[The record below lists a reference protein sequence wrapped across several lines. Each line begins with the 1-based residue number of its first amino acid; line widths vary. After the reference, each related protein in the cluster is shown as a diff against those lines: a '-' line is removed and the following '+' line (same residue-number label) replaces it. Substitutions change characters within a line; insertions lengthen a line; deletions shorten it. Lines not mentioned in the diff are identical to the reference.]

1 MAAGVTQA
9 DANRTPVLDV
19 AYGDRFKLNAVDIRT
34 VAITHPKVFGTHEAI
49 PSSGS
54 TSCSVSV
61 IGQTLDAG
69 VRIKCVS
76 ANGVFVA
83 VDGATLDG
91 DGFRLDQGDEVFIET
106 SQLSTVKVKAVSRS
120 SEDITFIAT

>member
-1 MAAGVTQA
+1 MAAGVTQT

-19 AYGDRFKLNAVDIRT
+19 TYGNNFKLNAVDIRT
-34 VAITHPKVFGTHEAI
+34 VAITHPKVFGTNTAVGTAFEDV
-49 PSSGS
+49 SSNS
-54 TSCSVSV
+54 

-69 VRIKCVS
+69 VRIKCTS
-76 ANGVFVA
+76 SNGVFVA

-91 DGFRLDQGDEVFIET
+91 DGFRLDQGDEVFIEC
-106 SQLSTVKVKAVSRS
+106 SQLSSVKVKSVSGS

>member
-34 VAITHPKVFGTHEAI
+34 VAITHPKVFGTHTAV
-49 PSSGS
+49 PSSGF
-54 TSCSVSV
+54 TACSVSV
-61 IGQTLDAG
+61 LGQTLDAG
-69 VRIKCVS
+69 VRIKCTS
-76 ANGVFVA
+76 SNGVFVA

-106 SQLSTVKVKAVSRS
+106 SQLSTVKVKAVSGS

>member
-19 AYGDRFKLNAVDIRT
+19 AYGNQFKLNAVDIRT
-34 VAITHPKVFGTHEAI
+34 VAITHPKVFGTHNEV
-49 PSSGS
+49 PSSGF
-54 TSCSVSV
+54 TSCSVSG

-69 VRIKCVS
+69 VRIKCITS
-76 ANGVFVA
+76 GGVFVA

-106 SQLSTVKVKAVSRS
+106 SQLSTVKVKAVSGS

>member
-1 MAAGVTQA
+1 MAAGVTQL

-19 AYGDRFKLNAVDIRT
+19 TYGNNFKLNAVDIRT
-34 VAITHPKVFGTHEAI
+34 VAITHPKVFGTHTAV
-49 PSSGS
+49 PGGF
-54 TSCSVSV
+54 TACSVSG

-69 VRIKCVS
+69 VRIKCTS
-76 ANGVFVA
+76 SNGVFVS

-106 SQLSTVKVKAVSRS
+106 SQLSTVKVKAVSGS